1 MEYYQVDAM
10 FTFTV
15 GLGFSAFIM
24 AYEVLMIALKA
35 WSVKRNQRSRPNF
48 RFP

>member
-1 MEYYQVDAM
+1 M

-15 GLGFSAFIM
+15 GLGFTAFVM
-24 AYEVLMIALKA
+24 SYEVLVIALKA
-35 WSVKRNQRSRPNF
+35 WSVKRTQRPRLNF